1 MENIFDDYRGVLL
14 FFIVMVILSL
24 LFTIRINNLNDI
36 ANTKEVKVEEIK
48 YA

>member
-1 MENIFDDYRGVLL
+1 MENIFDDYRGILL
-14 FFIVMVILSL
+14 FLIVMVILSL

-36 ANTKEVKVEEIK
+36 ANIKEPKTEEIK